1 MKKNKTDKIVPIKEP
16 DLIPQEVLSALYN
29 KLHEKTDHMFNEL
42 DYQWVLG
49 KRVYHDVTAPLKGV
63 ISDPTAMNTLFGI
76 PVSVDMEKDN
86 KIELWENITDKL
98 MEDKDE
104 AD

>member
-1 MKKNKTDKIVPIKEP
+1 MKKNKTDKVVPIKEP

-49 KRVYHDVTAPLKGV
+49 RRVYKDLTDILTP
-63 ISDPTAMNTLFGI
+63 PYCMTTLYGI
-76 PVSVDMEKDN
+76 PVSIDDYNDN
-86 KIELWENITDKL
+86 KIELWKNITVDLTK
-98 MEDKDE
+98 E
-104 AD
+104 